1 MSRNSFHLRVKQ
13 AGKMAAGR
21 KRPILTFVTC
31 ISLDMCD
38 ENAAHYNSMSN
49 VQPMKIT
56 IFSHKFLR
64 EQDRA
69 RGSTTG
75 RTQTFIYVPPLYS
88 CKISDSALLLLL
100 RKLSWNVSIWESNN
114 LFRQIKLECNMTFG
128 TFSKRSFQVEIL
140 LNR

>member
-75 RTQTFIYVPPLYS
+75 RNSNFYLCSTALFMQNFRLGTPTIASETSVECQYFGIQQLVS
-88 CKISDSALLLLL
+88 ANKIGMQHDV
-100 RKLSWNVSIWESNN
+100 WNV
-114 LFRQIKLECNMTFG
+114 F
-128 TFSKRSFQVEIL
+128 
-140 LNR
+140 